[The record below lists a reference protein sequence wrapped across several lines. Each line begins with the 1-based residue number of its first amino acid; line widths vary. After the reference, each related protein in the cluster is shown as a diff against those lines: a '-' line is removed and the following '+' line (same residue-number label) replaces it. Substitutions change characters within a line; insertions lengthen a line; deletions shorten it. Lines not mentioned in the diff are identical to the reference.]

1 MIIISFQNKGPMTYT
16 SEDGETT
23 LYGVVSG
30 PGDMDNPIC
39 ETTALMVRVS
49 EPSLLNWIKSAIS
62 KHSHV

>member
-1 MIIISFQNKGPMTYT
+1 MTYT

-49 EPSLLNWIKSAIS
+49 EQSLLNWIKSAIR

>member
-1 MIIISFQNKGPMTYT
+1 MTYT

-30 PGDMDNPIC
+30 PGDMDKPIC